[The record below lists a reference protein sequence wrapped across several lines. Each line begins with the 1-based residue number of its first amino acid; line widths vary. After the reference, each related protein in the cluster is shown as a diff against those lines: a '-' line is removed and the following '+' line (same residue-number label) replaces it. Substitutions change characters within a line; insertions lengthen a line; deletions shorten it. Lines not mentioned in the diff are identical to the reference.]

1 MTNGNMINNSSI
13 QLRGNVSF
21 ADISTHHEK
30 VENIR
35 LITAMDNFLVYFAQ
49 QSTLVKLKTTKLCL
63 LCALICGMLAALL

>member
-1 MTNGNMINNSSI
+1 MINNSSI

-21 ADISTHHEK
+21 ADISTHNEK

-35 LITAMDNFLVYFAQ
+35 LITAMDNYLVYFAQ

-63 LCALICGMLAALL
+63 LCALVCGMLAALL

>member
-1 MTNGNMINNSSI
+1 MINNSSI

-21 ADISTHHEK
+21 ADISTHNEK

-49 QSTLVKLKTTKLCL
+49 QSNTRKIKNYKIMSIVCISMWHACCTIVN
-63 LCALICGMLAALL
+63 CAN